1 MMHMSRLHQKFTLKE
16 WRTKT
21 EVHLLKK
28 KYFECMESSMDVSK
42 IQWIKYVIYVYTVDK
57 FEERKYTVLN

>member
-1 MMHMSRLHQKFTLKE
+1 MMHMSRLPQKFTLKE
-16 WRTKT
+16 LCTKT

-42 IQWIKYVIYVYTVDK
+42 IQRSSSYMSVYTVDK
-57 FEERKYTVLN
+57 FEERK